1 MHELKS
7 RLSLTEQKLK
17 EEKNTCKLLSQK
29 ILILEEELCKKNVI
43 IDRLQESSKEGLHQ
57 HPMKDKVKSSESA
70 GQPSNSISRSVDENI
85 GNSREDISEVSS
97 PVFKKRETDHRTN
110 VSGKSNNLLAYIV
123 KSSGNED
130 FKKQE
135 EDTAASSAS
144 RGNKATSITT
154 ASFSMMTWLNTS
166 SSNQR
171 GIKRTYDSVDDV
183 SENDSEKEATIK
195 YIKLKSF
202 STLCAKAN
210 NIIDERI

>member
-57 HPMKDKVKSSESA
+57 HPMKDKIKSSESA

-97 PVFKKRETDHRTN
+97 SVFKKRETDHRTN

-144 RGNKATSITT
+144 RGNKATSIAT
-154 ASFSMMTWLNTS
+154 ASSSMMTWLNTS

-171 GIKRTYDSVDDV
+171 GIKRTYDSVEDV

-202 STLCAKAN
+202 STICAKAN
-210 NIIDERI
+210 NIIDERV